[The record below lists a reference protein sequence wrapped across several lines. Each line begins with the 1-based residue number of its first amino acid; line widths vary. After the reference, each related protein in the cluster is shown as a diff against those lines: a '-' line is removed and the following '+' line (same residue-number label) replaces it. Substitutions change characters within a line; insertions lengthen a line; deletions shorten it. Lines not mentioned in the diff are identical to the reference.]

1 VSDDAGHVSR
11 APDGP
16 WAGWLVW
23 TDPVAGTFLDAS
35 IGRSYSRGNG
45 QGKATVMLETRPSH
59 ANRLGALHGGFLA
72 GFADHA
78 YFAGLTAM
86 GRPEQAAAVTVDL
99 SMQYCGSGEVGSPL
113 QAEVEL
119 LHETGRLMFM
129 RLTIHQDD
137 KLVASSTATVR
148 KVPTPK

>member
-1 VSDDAGHVSR
+1 
-11 APDGP
+11 
-16 WAGWLVW
+16 
-23 TDPVAGTFLDAS
+23 
-35 IGRSYSRGNG
+35 
-45 QGKATVMLETRPSH
+45 
-59 ANRLGALHGGFLA
+59 
-72 GFADHA
+72 
-78 YFAGLTAM
+78 
-86 GRPEQAAAVTVDL
+86 
-99 SMQYCGSGEVGSPL
+99 MQYCGSGEVGSPL